1 MRMRVLT
8 ICCLASLFAV
18 GTAGTATAAPF
29 QQSVSESA
37 IPAMPLN
44 KALNAFAQREH
55 LQLVYVSKIADGVRT
70 QGAPAGLSVEKTL
83 QKLLE
88 GTGLKYRFLNAKTV
102 TIYEDEQGTPGAMT
116 SGENTPMAK
125 GSKENPARLQQ
136 VTVTGSRIPLAVSQQ
151 AIPVRVYTSE
161 DIERSGQTTV
171 VDFLNT
177 LPQVSVPSVPG
188 NLQAFASNRSVSLHG
203 LPVGSTLVLIDGQ
216 RTEISRYGYMDLS
229 VIPASA
235 IDRIEIVPVGASAIY
250 GSDALA
256 GVVNIILKR
265 NFDGFE
271 ANTKFGSA
279 KGVNNKSVN
288 VAVGREWGKGGV
300 SFIGSYQYQ
309 GELAAYQRKLPSMG
323 DYRSL
328 GGRDWRV
335 DYCSPGNVYALNG
348 DVLPGLDAS
357 RAAIPYGIEGEAKV
371 SDFKE
376 TAGMIN
382 KCSIFKN
389 YALIPS
395 SKQYGAIISGH
406 YNLTPGL
413 ELFATIMY
421 SKYHTDIYET
431 GLINLTGGSLG
442 NYVLSA
448 SNPYNPFK
456 QDVGVSWSYGVLDLA
471 RDTDFYRPVFGM
483 RGDLPGDWQWSITGL
498 YAHERSR
505 VLEQS
510 INSAQVRLALGSSD
524 SSRALNIF
532 TSGSPASQQLLDSLY
547 SNNYDRNNDSLLSW
561 QAVARGSL
569 FNLPAGS
576 IQAAFGG
583 SLDHLREWDLSAD
596 GLADAVSDRKRH
608 EYALFTEE
616 RIPVIGDG
624 GVPGRG
630 DVLALSLASR
640 YDHSDDFG
648 GKSTYQSGL
657 EWRPTSDLLLRA
669 AYGTSYR
676 APQLPEIYQT
686 PHAYSGSVV
695 DPLRDGQSYAI
706 NVVYGPNTGLKP
718 ETGVSKS
725 LGLVYSPRDRFRGF
739 ESSLTWWSINYSNYI
754 GMLNVQDAVN
764 NPGRYPDG
772 VVVRG
777 ESTPLDVTNG
787 WPGKIQH
794 VNGIYVNFGWLRLSG
809 IDLDASYRIPSHVGM
824 WTPSISLTETYKYKV
839 NLNPGQDPYSV
850 VSKANTSPGYSPRWK
865 GNVAMDW
872 QRGAFEANVKARY
885 ISGYADY
892 SSYAP
897 AGYKI
902 GNYWLFDA
910 NLNIQIGRYFKP
922 QAILHGL
929 YASIG
934 VVNAFDRSPQFS
946 YYPYIGY
953 DFQQSDIRGRY
964 VYAKIGLRL

>member
-1 MRMRVLT
+1 VRVLT
-8 ICCLASLFAV
+8 ICCLASLFGAGV
-18 GTAGTATAAPF
+18 AGTAMAAPF

-44 KALNAFAQREH
+44 KALNAFSQREH
-55 LQLVYVSKIADGVRT
+55 LQLVYVSKITDGVRT
-70 QGAPAGLSVEKTL
+70 HGAPAGLTLQATL

-88 GTGLKYRFLNAKTV
+88 GTGLKFRFLNAKTV
-102 TIYEDEQGTPGAMT
+102 TIYTQSEAPDSEGGIYQKNMLV
-116 SGENTPMAK
+116 EK
-125 GSKENPARLQQ
+125 GSKDNPEQLQQ
-136 VTVTGSRIPLAVSQQ
+136 VMVTGSRIPLTASQQ
-151 AIPVRVYTSE
+151 SIPVHVYTSE
-161 DIERSGQTTV
+161 DIERSGQATV

-188 NLQAFASNRSVSLHG
+188 NLQSFASNRSVSLHG

-229 VIPASA
+229 VIPTSA
-235 IDRIEIVPVGASAIY
+235 IDRVEIIPVGASAIY

-256 GVVNIILKR
+256 GVVNIILKK

-271 ANTKFGSA
+271 ANSQFGYA
-279 KGVNNKSVN
+279 KGAGNQSINI
-288 VAVGREWGKGGV
+288 AAGREWDKGGI
-300 SFIGSYQYQ
+300 SFIGNYQYQ

-323 DYRSL
+323 DYENL

-335 DYCSPGNVYALNG
+335 DYCNPGNVYALNG
-348 DVLPGLDAS
+348 NLLPGLGAS
-357 RAAIPYGIEGEAKV
+357 SAGIPYGIKGVAKI

-376 TAGMIN
+376 TAGKVN

-389 YALIPS
+389 YAVIPS
-395 SKQYGAIISGH
+395 FKQYGALLSGH
-406 YNLTPGL
+406 YNLTSSL
-413 ELFATIMY
+413 ELYAAIMY
-421 SKYHTDIYET
+421 SHYHTDIYET
-431 GLINLTGGSLG
+431 GLINLSGGSLG

-471 RDTDFYRPVFGM
+471 RDTDFYRPVVGI
-483 RGDLPGDWQWSITGL
+483 RGDLVGDWRWEVTGL
-498 YAHERSR
+498 YAHEKSR
-505 VLEQS
+505 VLEQTV
-510 INSAQVRLALGSSD
+510 NSGGVRAALGASD
-524 SSRALNIF
+524 PADAINIF
-532 TSGSPASQQLLDSLY
+532 TSESSGAHKLLNSLY
-547 SNNYDRNNDSLLSW
+547 YDHYDLYNDSLLSW
-561 QAVARGSL
+561 QAIARGSL
-569 FNLPAGS
+569 FSLPAGRV
-576 IQAAFGG
+576 QAAFGG
-583 SLDHLREWDLSAD
+583 SLDHLREWDLAAD
-596 GLADAVSDRKRH
+596 GLADAISDRKRS
-608 EYALFTEE
+608 EYAFFTEE
-616 RIPVIGDG
+616 RIPIIGDG
-624 GVPGRG
+624 EASGKS
-630 DVLALSLASR
+630 DILALSLAAR

-648 GKSTYQSGL
+648 GKGTYQGGL
-657 EWRPTSDLLLRA
+657 EWRPTSGLLLRA

-695 DPLRDGQSYAI
+695 DPMRDGQSYAI
-706 NVVYGPNTGLKP
+706 NVVYGPNTSLKP
-718 ETGVSKS
+718 ETGISKS
-725 LGLVYSPRDRFRGF
+725 LGLVYSPRDHFRGF

-754 GMLNVQDAVN
+754 GMLNIQDAVN

-777 ESTPLDVTNG
+777 EPTSSDVANG
-787 WPGKIQH
+787 WPGEIQY

-809 IDLDASYRIPSHVGM
+809 VDLDASYRIPSRAGM
-824 WTPSISLTETYKYKV
+824 WTPSISLTETYKYEV

-850 VSKANTSPGYSPRWK
+850 VSKANTAPGYAPRWK
-865 GNVAMDW
+865 GSVAMDW
-872 QRGAFEANVKARY
+872 QRGAFEANVKVRY
-885 ISGYADY
+885 ISSYADY
-892 SSYAP
+892 SAYAP

-922 QAILHGL
+922 QDVLHGL

-953 DFQQSDIRGRY
+953 DFQQGDIRGRY
-964 VYAKIGLRL
+964 VYAQIGLRL

>member
-8 ICCLASLFAV
+8 MCCLASLLGA
-18 GTAGTATAAPF
+18 GAAGTATAAPF

-55 LQLVYVSKIADGVRT
+55 LQLVYVSTIADGVRT
-70 QGAPAGLSVEKTL
+70 QGAPAGLSAEKTL

-102 TIYEDEQGTPGAMT
+102 TIYEDKQRTLGGDDSEEKT
-116 SGENTPMAK
+116 SVEED
-125 GSKENPARLQQ
+125 SKENPAQLQQ

-235 IDRIEIVPVGASAIY
+235 IDRIEIIPVGASAIY

-256 GVVNIILKR
+256 GVVNIILKKD
-265 NFDGFE
+265 FDGFE
-271 ANTKFGSA
+271 ANAKSGWA
-279 KGVNNKSVN
+279 KGVDNQSANI
-288 VAVGREWGKGGV
+288 AVGKEWDKGGV
-300 SFIGSYQYQ
+300 SFIGNYQYQ
-309 GELAAYQRKLPSMG
+309 GELAAYQRRLPSMG

-328 GGRDWRV
+328 GGKDWAV
-335 DYCSPGNVYALNG
+335 DYCNPGNVYALNG
-348 DVLPGLDAS
+348 AMLPGLDATN
-357 RAAIPYGIEGEAKV
+357 AAIPYGIEGEAKI
-371 SDFKE
+371 SDFNE
-376 TAGMIN
+376 TAGTVN
-382 KCSIFKN
+382 KCSIFEN

-395 SKQYGAIISGH
+395 SKQYGAVISGH
-406 YNLTPGL
+406 YNLMPGL
-413 ELFATIMY
+413 ELFGTIMY
-421 SKYHTDIYET
+421 SHYHTDIYET

-456 QDVGVSWSYGVLDLA
+456 QDVGVSWSYGALDLA
-471 RDTDFYRPVFGM
+471 RDTDFYRPVVGI
-483 RGDLPGDWQWSITGL
+483 RGDLPGDWHWSLTGL

-510 INSAQVRLALGSSD
+510 VNSAQVRQALESSD
-524 SSRALNIF
+524 PSKALNIF
-532 TSGSPASQQLLDSLY
+532 TSESPASQQLLNSLY
-547 SNNYDRNNDSLLSW
+547 SNNYDRYNDSLLSW
-561 QAVARGSL
+561 QAVARGPL
-569 FNLPAGS
+569 FDLPAGHVK
-576 IQAAFGG
+576 AAFGG

-616 RIPVIGDG
+616 RVPIIGDEG
-624 GVPGRG
+624 APERG
-630 DVLALSLASR
+630 DVLALSLAAR

-648 GKSTYQSGL
+648 GKSTYQTGL

-686 PHAYSGSVV
+686 PHAYSGSIV
-695 DPLRDGQSYAI
+695 DPMRDGQSYAI
-706 NVVYGPNTGLKP
+706 DVVYGPNSGLKP

-725 LGLVYSPRDRFRGF
+725 LGLVYSPRNHFSGF
-739 ESSLTWWSINYSNYI
+739 ESSLTWWSINYNNYI
-754 GMLNVQDAVN
+754 GMLNFQDAVN

-777 ESTPLDVTNG
+777 EPTESDTANG
-787 WPGKIQH
+787 WPGEIQYI
-794 VNGIYVNFGWLRLSG
+794 NAIYVNFGWLKLSG
-809 IDLDASYRIPSHVGM
+809 VDLDASYRIPSRAGT
-824 WTPSISLTETYKYKV
+824 WTPSISLTETYKYEV
-839 NLNPGQDPYSV
+839 NLNPGQGPYSV
-850 VSKANTSPGYSPRWK
+850 VSKANTAPGYAPRWK
-865 GNVAMDW
+865 GSVDLDW
-872 QRGAFEANVKARY
+872 QRGAFEANLKARY
-885 ISGYADY
+885 ISNYADY
-892 SSYAP
+892 SAYAP
-897 AGYKI
+897 AGYEL

-910 NLNIQIGRYFKP
+910 SLNMQIGRRFNT
-922 QAILHGL
+922 QSFLHGL
-929 YASIG
+929 YANVGI
-934 VVNAFDRSPQFS
+934 VNAFDRSPQFS

-953 DFQQSDIRGRY
+953 DFQQSDVRGRY
-964 VYAKIGLRL
+964 VYAQIGLHL